1 LLLFSPLSSPAGS
14 ELPELSCSIELTE
27 LSCSFVFLLLLAIHR
42 SLADKVELPELFC
55 SIELT
60 ELSCSFVFLLLL
72 AIHRSLADK
81 AEATGAALPVFE
93 ALPPPAGTADGA
105 VAPGLPILD

>member
-14 ELPELSCSIELTE
+14 ELPELSCS
-27 LSCSFVFLLLLAIHR
+27 FAFLPLLAIHR

-81 AEATGAALPVFE
+81 ADEVEATGAALPVFK